1 MKIRVN
7 LSLSKTKT
15 TIAAFIAVCSFCFG
29 ADAADLPTSHKLVH
43 DIYKQLVDIDTTH
56 STGDTTKAAEAL
68 AQRFQSG
75 GFSAS
80 DVEVIGPSARNKNF
94 VVHYRGSGAKPPIA
108 LLAHLDVVEAK
119 RSDWTFDPFKLTET
133 NGYFYGRGS
142 SDDKDG
148 AAQLAAALLR
158 LRQENF
164 RPNRDIYLALTSGE
178 EGGSAY
184 NGAQWLLTNH
194 HAIAKARFCLNAD
207 AGGPEKRRGKDLM
220 FAAQAA
226 EKVYQSYRLEVKGR
240 GGHSSLPTKEN
251 PIYRL
256 AAGLLRLQQFEFPP
270 HLDEIT
276 RGYFAAMSKL
286 QTGQIAADMQ
296 AILKTP
302 SDPDALKRLS
312 ADPVYNA
319 QLRTT
324 AVATML
330 EAGHAENALPQTA
343 RATINCRMLPSESID
358 DLEKTLRRVL
368 ADDQITVKPIKP
380 PELGPPSPL
389 TPEVMS
395 AIQRAKEAVWPGLP
409 IVPVMLAGATDGLYF
424 RLQGIP
430 TYGISGTSSD
440 LDDVRAHGKDERVGV
455 EDFYRGA
462 EFEYQLVKAIC
473 SDTK

>member
-1 MKIRVN
+1 
-7 LSLSKTKT
+7 
-15 TIAAFIAVCSFCFG
+15 
-29 ADAADLPTSHKLVH
+29 
-43 DIYKQLVDIDTTH
+43 
-56 STGDTTKAAEAL
+56 
-68 AQRFQSG
+68 
-75 GFSAS
+75 
-80 DVEVIGPSARNKNF
+80 
-94 VVHYRGSGAKPPIA
+94 
-108 LLAHLDVVEAK
+108 
-119 RSDWTFDPFKLTET
+119 
-133 NGYFYGRGS
+133 
-142 SDDKDG
+142 
-148 AAQLAAALLR
+148 
-158 LRQENF
+158 
-164 RPNRDIYLALTSGE
+164 
-178 EGGSAY
+178 
-184 NGAQWLLTNH
+184 
-194 HAIAKARFCLNAD
+194 
-207 AGGPEKRRGKDLM
+207 
-220 FAAQAA
+220 
-226 EKVYQSYRLEVKGR
+226 
-240 GGHSSLPTKEN
+240 LPTKEN

-343 RATINCRMLPSESID
+343 RATINCRMLPSESIE

-368 ADDQITVKPIKP
+368 ADDQITVTPIKP

-473 SDTK
+473 TDTK